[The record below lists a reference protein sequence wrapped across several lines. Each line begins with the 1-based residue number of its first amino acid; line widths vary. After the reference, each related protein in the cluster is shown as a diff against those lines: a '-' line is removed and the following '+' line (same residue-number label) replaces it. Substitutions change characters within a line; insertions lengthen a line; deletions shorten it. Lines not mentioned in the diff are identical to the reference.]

1 MAQKQLDPGM
11 NESFSTFVGKL
22 TSMFTELYNT
32 FGGSPNPSVTT
43 LTASGEVSAGSLGVT
58 GASALAAVSATS
70 LALTAGTATATAGAA
85 TLNDPSGIITTENLT
100 TAAGATYTLTLTNSA
115 IDANSLV
122 MVNVSNGTNT
132 TGVPVVS
139 TVTATLHQVVIV
151 ILNAATITAFSGGT
165 LKIGFTV
172 TN

>member
-1 MAQKQLDPGM
+1 MSDVETPLNLP
-11 NESFSTFVGKL
+11 V
-22 TSMFTELYNT
+22 
-32 FGGSPNPSVTT
+32 P
-43 LTASGEVSAGSLGVT
+43 
-58 GASALAAVSATS
+58 
-70 LALTAGTATATAGAA
+70 ATAVAGAA
-85 TLNDPSGIITTENLT
+85 TLNKMSGVITSEAIT

-115 IDANSLV
+115 IDASSLV
-122 MVNVSNGTNT
+122 MVNVNNGTNT

-139 TVTATLHQVVIV
+139 TVAATLHQAVIV